1 MEDNLLKLTEIT
13 EEDWKTGVKDRYGV
27 IYSRDGKRLLKCV
40 NDRLE
45 KYKIRKGTEVICD
58 CAFEEEYD
66 GEHLMC
72 IEIPDSV
79 MAIGNGA
86 FHGCVCLHQISIP
99 DTVMYIGGWAFGKCE
114 SLCQLTLPASLKC
127 IEGNP
132 FCGCHYLN
140 LKSNSSLFSV
150 KDDLLIDNDKRR
162 LVAYLGHAESVNIP
176 DSIINIDEAFWG
188 CKSLKQVTIPNS
200 VQTIGFR
207 AFFGC
212 DSLQQIVIPDSV
224 KNIED
229 YAFEWCDSLQQIII
243 PNSIT
248 TIERDVFS
256 CCWSLRQITIPDSVE
271 TIGEGAFSECES
283 LEQIKIPA
291 SVTHIDEYAFY
302 GCKSLQEIVLTESI
316 KDIGENAF
324 KNCESLKKIIIR
336 GHFTDKVKKMLPK
349 ELQKI
354 AKRVEYVPNAETLA
368 AFEEAKRIMHDPNAK
383 GFKNI
388 DELFDYLS
396 KDDDDEENT
405 K

>member
-1 MEDNLLKLTEIT
+1 MEDNLLELTEIT
-13 EEDWKTGVKDRYGV
+13 EEDWESGVKDRYGV

-45 KYKIRKGTEVICD
+45 KYAIKEGTEIICSN
-58 CAFEEEYD
+58 AFDEDYD
-66 GEHLMC
+66 GEHLMR
-72 IEIPDSV
+72 IDIPDSV
-79 MAIGNGA
+79 IAIGRGA
-86 FHGCVCLHQISIP
+86 FHGCERLHQISIP
-99 DTVMYIGGWAFGKCE
+99 DTVKYIGGWAFGKCE

-140 LKSNSSLFSV
+140 LKSNSKLFTV
-150 KDDLLIDNDKRR
+150 KDNLLIDNKNQR
-162 LVAYLGHAESVNIP
+162 LVAYLGHAESVIIP
-176 DSIINIDEAFWG
+176 DSIISIDEAFWG
-188 CKSLKQVTIPNS
+188 CKSLKQVTIPHS

-212 DSLQQIVIPDSV
+212 ESLQQIAIPDSV
-224 KNIED
+224 KTVENE
-229 YAFEWCDSLQQIII
+229 AFISCNSLRQIDI

-248 TIERDVFS
+248 TIERDVFRR
-256 CCWSLRQITIPDSVE
+256 CWSLRQVTIPDSVE
-271 TIGEGAFSECES
+271 TIGEGAFLKCRS

-291 SVTHIDEYAFY
+291 SVTHIGEYAFY
-302 GCKSLQEIVLTESI
+302 DCESLQEIVLTESI
-316 KDIGENAF
+316 KHIGEKAF

-368 AFEEAKRIMHDPNAK
+368 AIEEAKQIMYDPNVK
-383 GFKNI
+383 KYRSTK
-388 DELFDYLS
+388 ELFEDLS
-396 KDDDDEENT
+396 RDDDE
-405 K
+405 